1 MPPELDDDMDL
12 TTADRG
18 DEVSPL
24 SDAGKAPEDDAEEEE
39 DAAELPEDEE
49 AEGASDEDE
58 DDDDEEDEE
67 PEEKPKKRIRI
78 PKERFDEA
86 LSKARSREE
95 ALNQRI
101 AELEKRIQTGT
112 KKVEV
117 AEAQTKLEEL
127 QDKYEEY
134 LVDGDRENAKKIR
147 SQIDKLRDDLID
159 SRTSEKSDA
168 ARRAAIDEL
177 KYDSLLAKL
186 EGDYAA
192 INPDSENY
200 NQDQTEEVGVLLEAF
215 VSRGFT
221 RHAALEKAVKY
232 VLGPVKKTEA
242 TDDSDVIRDE
252 RATKARKKAADAAK
266 KQPPSTTNV
275 GKDSDKGGK
284 QNPAGVDVFRLSQD
298 KFAELDEDT
307 LSKLRGDDL

>member
-1 MPPELDDDMDL
+1 MPPELDDDLDL

-24 SDAGKAPEDDAEEEE
+24 SDAGKAPEDDEEE
-39 DAAELPEDEE
+39 DVAELPEDEE
-49 AEGASDEDE
+49 AEGASDEDDEEE
-58 DDDDEEDEE
+58 DDGEEEE

-95 ALNQRI
+95 VLNQRI
-101 AELEKRIQTGT
+101 AELEKRIQTGAQ
-112 KKVEV
+112 KVEV

-134 LVDGDRENAKKIR
+134 LVDGDRDNAKKMR

-186 EGDYAA
+186 EGDYAP

-284 QNPAGVDVFRLSQD
+284 QTPAGVDVFRLSQD